1 MIWKHAD
8 QKDSYLKVGQEDIQC
23 QDDIEDRRN
32 EEEDGEGGWE
42 GKKGGRRADGGEFW
56 VGR

>member
-1 MIWKHAD
+1 MICKHAD

-32 EEEDGEGGWE
+32 EEEDGEGG
-42 GKKGGRRADGGEFW
+42 
-56 VGR
+56 